1 MKKIRLRDIFLST
14 MQIGFSAFGGG
25 GSMISFIRKMY
36 VDDKKWIDSETYDQ
50 IAVIS
55 NILPGPVI
63 MQLLALVHY
72 KTRGIKGVIAALI
85 PFMIIIPSIFVVAV
99 SLFETMIPAV
109 LLHKVTLALVPFI
122 LVLTSEY
129 IFILFNAQVKR
140 NKTRRDWR
148 VTIIFTMA
156 AAFLLYMGLPTTI
169 VIFCYLFGITAYATF
184 LHKVGRKI

>member
-1 MKKIRLRDIFLST
+1 MKKIKLWDIFLST

-25 GSMISFIRKMY
+25 GAMISFIRKMY

-50 IAVIS
+50 IAVIA

-63 MQLLALVHY
+63 IQLLALVHY

-85 PFMIIIPSIFVVAV
+85 PFVIVIPSVFVVAV
-99 SLFETMIPAV
+99 SLFETLIPAAI
-109 LLHKVTLALVPFI
+109 LHKITLALVPFI

-129 IFILFNAQVKR
+129 IFILFNTQVKR
-140 NKTRRDWR
+140 NKTAKDWR

-156 AAFLLYMGLPTTI
+156 ATFLLYMGLSTTI
-169 VIFCYLFGITAYATF
+169 VIFCYLIGMTVYAVL
-184 LHKVGRKI
+184 LHKMGREI